1 MGTCEYVATSSCNAI
16 EGFDVRVTVDY
27 ISETLENGAVGLHVN
42 ELRYVSRE
50 DGSFDDGGQIP
61 LSSIPSVSAEYAAT
75 GDTRVHV
82 SMGAGQTNVTFD
94 SNTPAND
101 PLDTDINIVHN
112 WGKIYSYTNCNYMY
126 ALHRYYLSLFLLVG
140 DANPTILISVRT
152 PNNSAI
158 SNFCGLCG
166 SRSGSL
172 LRRDGTEADPR
183 NMAEVQSFASSY
195 AVPARDQV
203 LRPQRTECGKLLL

>member
-50 DGSFDDGGQIP
+50 DGSFDDGGQTP
-61 LSSIPSVSAEYAAT
+61 LSSTPSVSAEYVVT
-75 GDTRVHV
+75 RDTRVQV
-82 SMGAGQTNVTFD
+82 SMGTGQTNITF
-94 SNTPAND
+94 AND
-101 PLDTDINIVHN
+101 SLDTDIYIVHN
-112 WGKIYSYTNCNYMY
+112 WGKYKTVYTTM
-126 ALHRYYLSLFLLVG
+126 YYLSLFLLVG
-140 DANPTILISVRT
+140 DVNPTILISVRT
-152 PNNSAI
+152 PNSSAI